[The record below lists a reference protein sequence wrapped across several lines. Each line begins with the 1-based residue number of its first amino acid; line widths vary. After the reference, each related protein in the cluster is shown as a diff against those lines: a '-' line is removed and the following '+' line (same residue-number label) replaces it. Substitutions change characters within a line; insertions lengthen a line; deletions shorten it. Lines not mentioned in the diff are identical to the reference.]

1 LIPQLL
7 ERKKIWPPY
16 LDQTHP
22 DATSEDIDL
31 RALKEFLGK
40 KRLPLPV
47 EKYLEPDIRF
57 RGDVECLT
65 TYPPGG
71 SNRVVPRNFTLL
83 LFGREPHHF
92 FRGAYAIFS
101 VYQGKDKSS
110 KRSQRFVL
118 QGPIPA
124 LIRDLMARLQLYMG
138 MDIDKTRSLLSGKT
152 NRWRFSEQAVQETI
166 VNALVHR
173 DYHSHDPV
181 RVTVFEDRIDVVS
194 PGGPYA
200 PMKIDD
206 IRKGEIYTT
215 WRNPSLAWF
224 MVELGYAQNEG
235 QGIRTIMSLT
245 KETAGKEPEF
255 DISPHWFR
263 VAIPAYNPLL
273 VNLVQTRESALKTQ
287 EPDIDVS
294 IDLPA
299 IQFDFSQLKDIL
311 GDADPM
317 LKEELARIEDSL
329 DEVSANTEKEKLKKP
344 MNKLGRF
351 LRKLEDEDSTINML
365 LSDTKKGIDLA
376 RKLGRTYNKFAQ
388 WLALPEVPELFL
400 KEKP

>member
-1 LIPQLL
+1 
-7 ERKKIWPPY
+7 
-16 LDQTHP
+16 
-22 DATSEDIDL
+22 
-31 RALKEFLGK
+31 
-40 KRLPLPV
+40 
-47 EKYLEPDIRF
+47 
-57 RGDVECLT
+57 
-65 TYPPGG
+65 
-71 SNRVVPRNFTLL
+71 
-83 LFGREPHHF
+83 
-92 FRGAYAIFS
+92 
-101 VYQGKDKSS
+101 
-110 KRSQRFVL
+110 
-118 QGPIPA
+118 
-124 LIRDLMARLQLYMG
+124 
-138 MDIDKTRSLLSGKT
+138 
-152 NRWRFSEQAVQETI
+152 
-166 VNALVHR
+166 
-173 DYHSHDPV
+173 
-181 RVTVFEDRIDVVS
+181 
-194 PGGPYA
+194 
-200 PMKIDD
+200 
-206 IRKGEIYTT
+206 
-215 WRNPSLAWF
+215 